1 MHKHV
6 DIIVTGSGS
15 LATEVVHGLARTAT
29 GALTVALVGR
39 DPDRLAALARSAEEL
54 ATQSRLTVHP
64 IVIDWSD
71 DDLIRRVI
79 VELQAKVLVHTASLQ
94 SPWTVDGTDGW
105 SRLIQSQ
112 GFGLTVPLQ
121 AALALKVARAIA
133 SESAETA
140 LVNGCYPDAVNRI
153 LSVNGLNVAAGLG
166 NVAILAAL
174 LTNGLPARMTDGKYL
189 RVVAHHGH
197 LAAVHDKRKLNPAMR
212 VWLDEQP
219 IDEEAA
225 SWLSSAPL
233 QRNLNSVTGPIA
245 APMLL
250 ALARRMPFWRGHAPG
265 PLGLPG
271 GYPVFVDN
279 GRVQLDLPHDIT
291 LAEAQAINKGGALA
305 DGIVIDDNGQASLSD
320 AAREAL
326 ETSAPDEVQYIAS
339 WHASE
344 VEDRAMRLLAL
355 REHLGGRST

>member
-1 MHKHV
+1 MQKQV

-15 LATEVVHGLARTAT
+15 LATEVMHGLTRTAIDNL
-29 GALTVALVGR
+29 AIALVGR
-39 DPDRLAALARSAEEL
+39 DADRLAALARSAEES
-54 ATQSRLTVHP
+54 AAQSRMTVHP
-64 IVIDWSD
+64 VVIDWSD

-79 VELQAKVLVHTASLQ
+79 GELHAKVLVHTASLQ
-94 SPWTVDGTDGW
+94 SPWTVAGMDGW
-105 SRLIQSQ
+105 SKLIQSQ
-112 GFGLTVPLQ
+112 GFGLTAPLQ
-121 AALALKVARAIA
+121 AALAMKVARAIA
-133 SESAETA
+133 SESADTA

-153 LSVNGLNVAAGLG
+153 LSVNNLHVAAGLG

-174 LTNGLPARMTDGKYL
+174 LATGLPARLTEGKHL
-189 RVVAHHGH
+189 RVVAHHAH
-197 LAAVHDKRKLNPAMR
+197 LAAVQDKRQLNPAMR

-219 IDEEAA
+219 VDEEAA
-225 SWLSSAPL
+225 GWLNSATL

-250 ALARRMPFWRGHAPG
+250 ALARRVPFWRGHAPG

-271 GYPVFVDN
+271 GYPVSIDN
-279 GRVQLDLPHDIT
+279 GRIQLDLPRDIT
-291 LAEAQAINKGGALA
+291 LAEAHAINKGGALA

-326 ETSAPDEVQYIAS
+326 ETSAPDEVRYLAS
-339 WHASE
+339 WSARE

-355 REHLGGRST
+355 RERLGGQST